1 MCSFGLEIPFGF
13 AAVMVDSNAYE
24 PEPFEVVGF
33 EIAAKRQEDG
43 SLKTVT
49 KETVFEDGFPEE
61 VKLNGVVY
69 TLENV
74 KEQEDGNYC
83 WGQYA

>member
-1 MCSFGLEIPFGF
+1 
-13 AAVMVDSNAYE
+13 MVDSNAYE
-24 PEPFEVVGF
+24 HEPFEVVSI

-43 SLKTVT
+43 LLKTVT
-49 KETVFEDGFPEE
+49 KETVFEDNYQEE
-61 VKLNGVVY
+61 DKLNGVVY

>member
-1 MCSFGLEIPFGF
+1 MLHP
-13 AAVMVDSNAYE
+13 DAYE
-24 PEPFEVVGF
+24 PEPWEVVGF

-43 SLKTVT
+43 TLKTT
-49 KETVFEDGFPEE
+49 TVENTFEDGFPEK

-69 TLENV
+69 NLENV
-74 KEQEDGNYC
+74 KEQEDGDYC